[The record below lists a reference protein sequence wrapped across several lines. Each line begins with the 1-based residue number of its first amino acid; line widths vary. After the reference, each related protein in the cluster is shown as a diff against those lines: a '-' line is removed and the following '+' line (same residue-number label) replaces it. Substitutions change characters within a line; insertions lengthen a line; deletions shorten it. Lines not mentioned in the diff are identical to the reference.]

1 MEGLIVSNILLWA
14 LLIALSFAV
23 MGLVR
28 QIGVLHSRLAPT
40 GALMV
45 DKGVAVN
52 EPAPQVTAA
61 DRHGR
66 PVNFGYTG
74 EKTQLLFFLSP
85 TCPIC
90 KSLLPAIKSIAKN
103 QAHRLDVVY
112 VSDGDMDAQ
121 QKLISEHRLED
132 VTYVVGPEV
141 GMTYQIGKLPYAAL
155 IDNSG
160 VLRAKGL
167 VNSREHLDSL
177 FEVEHLGSATLQ
189 QYLHGNT
196 QAHAHDH
203 AHDHNTPHSHA

>member
-1 MEGLIVSNILLWA
+1 MEALIVSNILLWA
-14 LLIALSFAV
+14 LLIALAFAV

-28 QIGVLHSRLAPT
+28 QIGVLHSRLAPA

-61 DRHGR
+61 DRKGR
-66 PVNFGYTG
+66 PVNFGYAG
-74 EKTQLLFFLSP
+74 EKAQLLFFLSP

-90 KSLLPAIKSIAKN
+90 KSLLPAIKSIAKQ
-103 QAHRLDVVY
+103 QADRLEVVY

-121 QKLISEHRLED
+121 QALIREHKLED
-132 VTYVVGPEV
+132 ATYVVGPEV

-155 IDNSG
+155 IDQNG
-160 VLRAKGL
+160 ILRSKGL

-177 FEVEHLGSATLQ
+177 FEAEHLGSATLQ
-189 QYLHGNT
+189 QYLHGH
-196 QAHAHDH
+196 AHAHDH
-203 AHDHNTPHSHA
+203 DTPHSHA

>member
-1 MEGLIVSNILLWA
+1 MEALIVSNILLWA
-14 LLIALSFAV
+14 LLIALAFAV

-28 QIGVLHSRLAPT
+28 QIGVLHSRLAPA

-61 DRHGR
+61 DRNGR
-66 PVNFGYTG
+66 PVNFGYAG
-74 EKTQLLFFLSP
+74 GKAQLLFFLSP

-90 KSLLPAIKSIAKN
+90 KSLLPAIKSIAKQ
-103 QAHRLDVVY
+103 QADRLDVVY

-121 QKLISEHRLED
+121 QALIREHKLED
-132 VTYVVGPEV
+132 ATYVVGPEV

-155 IDNSG
+155 IDQNG
-160 VLRAKGL
+160 ILRSKGL

-177 FEVEHLGSATLQ
+177 FEAEHLGSATLQ
-189 QYLHGNT
+189 QYLHGH
-196 QAHAHDH
+196 AHAHDH
-203 AHDHNTPHSHA
+203 DTPHSHA